1 MQFWGEVKK
10 MPRFDNAYALIIGIN
25 SYQHINPLSKAV
37 NDAVDVRN
45 LLIDENTCGYH
56 PDNVCL
62 LTDTQATKLVFFET
76 MNWLAEKAD
85 EAATVTIF
93 FSGHGGKARR
103 MARRGICCC
112 TIQIRGRQRIH
123 RRWTWGVWGKRP

>member
-76 MNWLAEKAD
+76 
-85 EAATVTIF
+85 I
-93 FSGHGGKARR
+93 SGKDLHIDYSSFCTSSYTQRR
-103 MARRGICCC
+103 ILN
-112 TIQIRGRQRIH
+112 I
-123 RRWTWGVWGKRP
+123 